1 MERAHV
7 RTALHKNIHF
17 FFRWTIIAGIMGILC
32 GLVGSAFGH
41 GVHFAQVFF
50 SEHDFMLY
58 LMPVSGIL
66 IVIVHKVFK
75 QVGNKGTNLI
85 LESIHGHEKVDFTL
99 LPTIFISTILSH
111 FVGASAGK
119 EGAALQIGASIANLV
134 GDAFKLHDKDK
145 KIVIMCG
152 MSGCFGAIFG
162 TPLAAAMFGME
173 VAVIGVAYYA
183 AFIPCVFAAFIGA
196 EVSHLLGLHA
206 ETFTI
211 LNIPEFDLHTMIFP
225 ILIGLLGAVVSI
237 VFCEVVHKAHHI
249 YHSKFHNLYTRI
261 LVASAI
267 FIALV
272 MIFGRDYCGAGFNL
286 VEQAIHGESRYEAFI
301 MKMLFTAVA
310 LGGGFK
316 GGEIV
321 PTLAIGATLGSAF
334 GNLVGFE
341 PSLIA
346 ACGMLALF
354 VGATNCPTATLF
366 LGFELFGFEGMPYF
380 AVAVAISFAL
390 SGYFGLYTSQ
400 KFAHAT
406 AKTELMHLNHHPHHP
421 HHTHHEPQHVVVKD
435 IH

>member
-7 RTALHKNIHF
+7 KTALHKNIHF

-66 IVIVHKVFK
+66 IVIVHKVLK

-99 LPTIFISTILSH
+99 LPTIFLSTILSH

-145 KIVIMCG
+145 KIIIMCG

-225 ILIGLLGAVVSI
+225 ILIGLLGAVESI

-249 YHSKFHNLYTRI
+249 YHSKFHNLY
-261 LVASAI
+261 
-267 FIALV
+267 
-272 MIFGRDYCGAGFNL
+272 
-286 VEQAIHGESRYEAFI
+286 
-301 MKMLFTAVA
+301 
-310 LGGGFK
+310 
-316 GGEIV
+316 
-321 PTLAIGATLGSAF
+321 
-334 GNLVGFE
+334 
-341 PSLIA
+341 
-346 ACGMLALF
+346 
-354 VGATNCPTATLF
+354 
-366 LGFELFGFEGMPYF
+366 
-380 AVAVAISFAL
+380 
-390 SGYFGLYTSQ
+390 
-400 KFAHAT
+400 
-406 AKTELMHLNHHPHHP
+406 
-421 HHTHHEPQHVVVKD
+421 
-435 IH
+435 

>member
-1 MERAHV
+1 MEGTRAK
-7 RTALHKNIHF
+7 TALGKNIHF
-17 FFRWTIIAGIMGILC
+17 FFRWTIISGIMGILC

-41 GVHFAQVFF
+41 GVHIAQVFF

-66 IVIVHKVFK
+66 IVVVHKVLK

-85 LESIHGHEKVDFTL
+85 LESIHGSEKVNFTL

-134 GDAFKLHDKDK
+134 GDGFKLHDKDK
-145 KIVIMCG
+145 KILIMCG

-183 AFIPCVFAAFIGA
+183 AFIPCVFAAFVGA
-196 EVSHLLGLHA
+196 EVSHMLGLHA
-206 ETFTI
+206 EAFTI
-211 LNIPEFDLHTMIFP
+211 LNIPEFTFHTFKYAIA
-225 ILIGLLGAVVSI
+225 IGLLGAVVSI
-237 VFCEVVHKAHHI
+237 LFCEMVHKAHNI
-249 YHSKFHNLYTRI
+249 YHKHFHNLYIRV
-261 LVASAI
+261 LVASVI
-267 FIALV
+267 FIVLTW
-272 MIFGRDYCGAGFNL
+272 IFGRDYCGAGFNL
-286 VEQAIHGESRYEAFI
+286 VEQAMHGESRYEAFVL
-301 MKMLFTAVA
+301 KMLFTAVA

-334 GNLVGFE
+334 GNIIGFE
-341 PSLIA
+341 PSLCA

-366 LGFELFGFEGMPYF
+366 LGFELFGFEAMPYF
-380 AVAVAISFAL
+380 AVVVAISFAL

-400 KFAHAT
+400 KFAHPT

-421 HHTHHEPQHVVVKD
+421 HHSHQEPEHVKVK
-435 IH
+435 IEE

>member
-1 MERAHV
+1 MESTRIK
-7 RTALHKNIHF
+7 TALGKNIHF
-17 FFRWTIIAGIMGILC
+17 FFRWTIISGIMGVLC

-41 GVHFAQVFF
+41 GVHTAQVFF
-50 SEHDFMLY
+50 GKHDFMLF

-66 IVIVHKVFK
+66 IVVVHKVLK

-85 LESIHGHEKVDFTL
+85 LESIHGSEKVNFTL

-134 GDAFKLHDKDK
+134 GDGFKLHDKDK
-145 KIVIMCG
+145 KILIMCG

-183 AFIPCVFAAFIGA
+183 ALIPCVFAAFIGA

-206 ETFTI
+206 EAFTI
-211 LNIPEFDLHTMIFP
+211 LNIPDFTLRTFYYP
-225 ILIGLLGAVVSI
+225 ILIGLLGAIVSI
-237 VFCEVVHKAHHI
+237 CFCELVHKAHHI
-249 YHSKFHNLYTRI
+249 YHEKFHNLYVRV

-267 FIALV
+267 FITLTL
-272 MIFGRDYCGAGFNL
+272 IFGRDYCGAGFNL
-286 VEQAIHGESRYEAFI
+286 VEQAMHGESRYEAFVL
-301 MKMLFTAVA
+301 KMLFTAVA

-334 GNLVGFE
+334 GNIIGFE
-341 PSLIA
+341 PSLCA

-366 LGFELFGFEGMPYF
+366 LGFELFGFEAMPYF
-380 AVAVAISFAL
+380 AVVVAISFAL

-400 KFAHAT
+400 KFAHPT

-421 HHTHHEPQHVVVKD
+421 HHSHHEPEHVKVK
-435 IH
+435 IEE

>member
-1 MERAHV
+1 MERANAQ
-7 RTALHKNIHF
+7 TALHKNIHF
-17 FFRWTIIAGIMGILC
+17 FFRWTIMAGIMGILC

-66 IVIVHKVFK
+66 IVIVHKVLK

-119 EGAALQIGASIANLV
+119 EGAALQIGASIANVV

-145 KIVIMCG
+145 KIIIMCG

-206 ETFTI
+206 ESFTI
-211 LNIPEFDLHTMIFP
+211 LNIPEFELHTMIYP
-225 ILIGLLGAVVSI
+225 IMIGLLGAIVSI
-237 VFCEVVHKAHHI
+237 IFCEVVHKAHHI
-249 YHSKFHNLYTRI
+249 YHKKFHNLYVRV

-267 FIALV
+267 FMV
-272 MIFGRDYCGAGFNL
+272 MVFVFGRDYCGAGFNL

-301 MKMLFTAVA
+301 LKMIFTAIA

-321 PTLAIGATLGSAF
+321 PSFTIGATFGCLFGSLLGLS
-334 GNLVGFE
+334 
-341 PSLIA
+341 PSLCA
-346 ACGMLALF
+346 AVAMVSVFCG
-354 VGATNCPTATLF
+354 VTNCPISSL
-366 LGFELFGFEGMPYF
+366 LIGFELFGFGSMKF
-380 AVAVAISFAL
+380 LLIGVAISYML
-390 SGYFGLYTSQ
+390 SGYTGLYSEQTIVNS
-400 KFAHAT
+400 KFKIKAINV
-406 AKTELMHLNHHPHHP
+406 KTH
-421 HHTHHEPQHVVVKD
+421 
-435 IH
+435 